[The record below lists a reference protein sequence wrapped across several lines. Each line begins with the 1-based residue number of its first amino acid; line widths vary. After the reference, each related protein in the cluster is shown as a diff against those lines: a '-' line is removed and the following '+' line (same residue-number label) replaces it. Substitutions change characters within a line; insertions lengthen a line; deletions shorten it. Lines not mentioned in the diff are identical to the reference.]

1 MWNKSSVIECEQHT
15 TSVDSCPLQLM
26 MMLSFIQDGVSTPLL
41 HTTVSALCTVKSVGN
56 QHDDDDDDNDN
67 LKYPRP
73 LEVGFLT
80 TTMTLGLRS
89 VFVGID

>member
-1 MWNKSSVIECEQHT
+1 
-15 TSVDSCPLQLM
+15 
-26 MMLSFIQDGVSTPLL
+26 
-41 HTTVSALCTVKSVGN
+41 VKSVGN
-56 QHDDDDDDNDN
+56 QHDDDDDDNDDDDDDDDDENDN